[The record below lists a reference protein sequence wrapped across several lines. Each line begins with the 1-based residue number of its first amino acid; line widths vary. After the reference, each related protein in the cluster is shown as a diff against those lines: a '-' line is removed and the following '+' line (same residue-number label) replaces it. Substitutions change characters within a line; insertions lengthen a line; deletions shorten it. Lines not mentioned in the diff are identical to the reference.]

1 MTVNI
6 TGMAAQAQAMV
17 IKNVR
22 VGLPSSNFFFKYI
35 SRGVTNM
42 WLIFMHK

>member
-22 VGLPSSNFFFKYI
+22 VGLPSSRKIVFFKI
-35 SRGVTNM
+35 
-42 WLIFMHK
+42 H